1 MDGIK
6 CNERCAVVSEIK
18 EYCGLANDGDLM
30 EVTEWVS
37 GFGFD
42 VCVERKQHHE
52 RFSLSYGEFE
62 LLKVLVDW
70 RGENE

>member
-6 CNERCAVVSEIK
+6 CNEKWAVVSEIK

-30 EVTEWVS
+30 EVTEWTS

-42 VCVERKQHHE
+42 VCVERKQYYE
-52 RFSLSYGEFE
+52 KFSLSYGEFE

-70 RGENE
+70 KGE